1 MRFSWI
7 LVLLIISQAGWSQP
21 FSSEKAWVF
30 FVDKD
35 VESYYP
41 HEYLSQHTIERR
53 KKHNI
58 AIYDVADIP
67 VKQDYVNTITEMV
80 ESLTATSRWFNAVC
94 VYADE
99 KSLNEIRNLDFV
111 RDVKVVNPGDVLVA
125 GKSIQKDLDF
135 SLTERQKTYIQSQLE
150 RMEGDVFAKNN
161 VRGQGITIAV
171 FDVGFNSYKT
181 NPAFKHLRDNN
192 QIKATYDFV
201 KNKENVD
208 VKGSHGTTVL
218 SCIGGRLE
226 RQDMGLATEANYLLA
241 RTETWT
247 EFYSE
252 EENWLE
258 AVEWADKLGADII
271 NSSLGYT
278 YHRYFRE
285 DMDGQTSLV
294 AKAANM
300 AASKGILV
308 VNSAGNE
315 GSANWKNIGTPADA
329 DSVLSIGGIS
339 PYTGVHTSFS
349 SFGPTWDK
357 RLKPNV
363 SAYGHGMVA
372 TPDGVGEVQG
382 TSFSSPLIA
391 GFAACA
397 MQSRPAYSNMKL
409 FHDIQKSADLYPY
422 YDYAHGYGI
431 PQASYF
437 FKMPQQQTPEFTLEL
452 TNTAVKIN
460 LKPRDNGLQPAEQD
474 RNGVYYTKWPDYVF
488 YHVENDRGYLDKY
501 VVVDPELKDREA
513 SSVDIDGTVSDS
525 PLKILKSELNRPC
538 TVRVYYRGV
547 TQEIIVK

>member
-1 MRFSWI
+1 MRYSWI
-7 LVLLIISQAGWSQP
+7 LILLITSQIGWSQP
-21 FSSEKAWVF
+21 SNSEKAWVF
-30 FVDKD
+30 FSDKD
-35 VESYYP
+35 VESYNP
-41 HEYLSQHTIERR
+41 HDYLSQHTIERR
-53 KKHNI
+53 VKHNV
-58 AIYDVADIP
+58 AVYDVSDIP
-67 VKQDYVNTITEMV
+67 VKEEYVDTVSEMV
-80 ESLTATSRWFNAVC
+80 EALTARSRWFNAVC
-94 VYADE
+94 VYAD
-99 KSLNEIRNLDFV
+99 KQTLDDLRKLDFV
-111 RDVKVVNPGDVLVA
+111 QEVKVVNQCDVLVS
-125 GKSIQKDLDF
+125 GRSEQEDLDF
-135 SLTERQKTYIQSQLE
+135 NLTDNQKTYIQSQLK
-150 RMEGDVFAKNN
+150 RMGGDVFAKNN

-192 QIKATYDFV
+192 RIKATYDFV
-201 KNKENVD
+201 KNNENVD
-208 VKGSHGTTVL
+208 VRGSHGTTVL

-226 RQDMGLATEANYLLA
+226 GMDMGLATEANYLLA

-300 AASKGILV
+300 AAAKGILV

-315 GSANWKNIGTPADA
+315 GSENWKNIGTPADA

-382 TSFSSPLIA
+382 TSFSSPLVA

-422 YDYAHGYGI
+422 FDYAHGYGI
-431 PQASYF
+431 PQALYF
-437 FKMPQQQTPEFTLEL
+437 FTIPQKETPEFSLEL

-460 LKPRDNGLQPAEQD
+460 LKPRNTGLQPVEED
-474 RNGVYYTKWPDYVF
+474 RKGVYSTKWPDYVF
-488 YHVENDRGYLDKY
+488 YHVENAKGYLDKY
-501 VVVDPELKDREA
+501 FVVDPELDEREA

-538 TVRVYYRGV
+538 TVRVHYRGQ
-547 TQEIIVK
+547 TQEITVK